1 MHVATWSLRNP
12 IPVVLLSFLL
22 TPAGLYGFK
31 NLSIQA
37 LPDLELPTVNVT
49 LLQPGAAPAQLETDV
64 ARKVEDSIATV
75 GGLRHLRTTI
85 SDGQVQIVA
94 EFRLEKSLSDAL
106 IETKDAVDRV
116 RSSLPPELL
125 QPAISAVTENSTP
138 ILTYAV
144 TSTTLDE
151 TQLSWHVDDGVGEG
165 ARRGARAA
173 PGWCAARDPG
183 RGGSGAD
190 DRTRRYHRRC
200 FARAATDAAVFLRR
214 TRATKSG

>member
-1 MHVATWSLRNP
+1 MNFATWSLRNP
-12 IPVVLLSFLL
+12 IPAVLLFFLL
-22 TPAGLYGFK
+22 TLAGVYGFR

-37 LPDLELPTVNVT
+37 LPDLDLPTVTVALT
-49 LLQPGAAPAQLETDV
+49 QPGAAPAQLETDV
-64 ARKVEDSIATV
+64 ARKVEDSLATV
-75 GGLRHLRTTI
+75 SGLRHLRTTI

-116 RSSLPPELL
+116 RSSLPAELL

-151 TQLSWHVDDGVGEG
+151 TALSWYVDDSVSKALLKVPGVG
-165 ARRGARAA
+165 RVQRL
-173 PGWCAARDPG
+173 
-183 RGGSGAD
+183 GGVQ
-190 DRTRRYHRRC
+190 REIRVWRWIRC
-200 FARAATDAAVFLRR
+200 R
-214 TRATKSG
+214 